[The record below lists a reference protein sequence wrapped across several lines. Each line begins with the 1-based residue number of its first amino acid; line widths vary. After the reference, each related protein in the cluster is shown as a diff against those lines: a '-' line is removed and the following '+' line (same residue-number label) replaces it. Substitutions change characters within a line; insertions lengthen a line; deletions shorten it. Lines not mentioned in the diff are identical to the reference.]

1 MNLFPILNRRLVDS
15 PKGTLH
21 NRKKLDSLSE
31 FIFGISNGIAILALT
46 ILLLTIINQSF
57 TMVATVDLVDRS
69 ELISQPIESLPKSE
83 LINLL
88 ESNLTPN
95 RIKTLDR
102 EKSLTERNDSEL
114 RNLVESEVFKTSIV
128 ESVNLFQALIHRQA
142 LTDQFLQDY
151 PGARI
156 SFRSWIN
163 WSFITDTMSKKPE
176 ESGIRTALLGSLFI
190 ILIAILVSF
199 PLGVSTAIF
208 LEEYSTKSS
217 RLARLIQTNIDN
229 LAGVPSILYGVLGLA
244 IFVRALGPITSGNI
258 FGSQAANGRTVL
270 SAGLT
275 MALLILPI
283 LITNSQEAI
292 RAVPSSLRLAS
303 YGLGATQWQTI
314 WHHVLPS
321 ALPGILTG
329 SILAVSRGL
338 GETAPLI
345 IVGAATFITKNPT
358 SLFSNFTALP
368 IQIYNWTTRPQAE
381 YRNTAAAAILVLLIL
396 LLSLNSVAIFWRNRI
411 QKRTRI

>member
-1 MNLFPILNRRLVDS
+1 MNLFPLPNRRFVDS
-15 PKGTLH
+15 SKGTLYT
-21 NRKKLDSLSE
+21 RKKLDQISK
-31 FIFGISNGIAILALT
+31 FFFGISNGIAILALT

-57 TMVATVDLVDRS
+57 TMVATVDMVDRS
-69 ELISQPIESLPKSE
+69 TLISQPVESLPKTE
-83 LINLL
+83 LIKLL
-88 ESNLTPN
+88 ENNLTPN

-102 EKSLTERNDSEL
+102 EKPLSERNETDL

-128 ESVNLFQALIHRQA
+128 DSVNLFNTLIHPKTVKNR
-142 LTDQFLQDY
+142 LLEEY
-151 PGARI
+151 PNARV
-156 SFRSWIN
+156 SFHSWIN
-163 WSFITDTMSKKPE
+163 WSFITNTMSKKPE

-190 ILIAILVSF
+190 ILIAILFSF

-208 LEEYSTKSS
+208 LEEYSSKSS
-217 RLARLIQTNIDN
+217 RLARLVQTNIDN

-244 IFVRALGPITSGNI
+244 IFVRALGPITSGNL
-258 FGSQAANGRTVL
+258 FGSEAANGRTIL

-292 RAVPSSLRLAS
+292 RAVPNSLRLAS
-303 YGLGATQWQTI
+303 YGLGATKWQTV

-329 SILAVSRGL
+329 SILAISRGL

-368 IQIYNWTTRPQAE
+368 IQIYNWTTRPQPE
-381 YRNTAAAAILVLLIL
+381 YRNAAAAAILVLLIL
-396 LLSLNSVAIFWRNRI
+396 LLSLNSVAILWRNRI